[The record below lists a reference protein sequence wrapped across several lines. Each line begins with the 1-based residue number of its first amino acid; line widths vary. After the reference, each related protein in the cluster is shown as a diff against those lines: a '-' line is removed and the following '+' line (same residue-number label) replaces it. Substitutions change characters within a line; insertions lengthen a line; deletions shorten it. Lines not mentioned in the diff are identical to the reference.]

1 MRLTSTDFANGAAL
15 HPRFTCDGGDVR
27 PHLAWDGVPAGTQSF
42 AISCLDPDAPRG
54 EFAHWLVHGIPADV
68 HELSQ
73 AAAMPAGAV
82 GVVNDFGVADY
93 GGPCPPSGEHHY
105 VFTLYALDVPRLGDV
120 TRATFVRA
128 AQAHALATATLMGRY
143 RRQR

>member
-1 MRLTSTDFANGAAL
+1 MDA
-15 HPRFTCDGGDVR
+15 RFTCDGGDVR
-27 PHLAWDGVPAGTQSF
+27 PHLAWDAVPEGTRSF

-68 HELSQ
+68 RELPQ
-73 AAAMPAGAV
+73 GAVLPAGAV

-93 GGPCPPSGEHHY
+93 GGPCPPSGEHRY
-105 VFTLYALDVPRLGDV
+105 VFTLYALDAPSLGEV
-120 TRATFVRA
+120 TRATFVA
-128 AQAHALATATLMGRY
+128 QAQAHALATATLMARY